1 MLFMLKLLGDNVRD
15 NFGEITGIGTYL
27 FDSFV

>member
-1 MLFMLKLLGDNVRD
+1 MLKLFDDNVR
-15 NFGEITGIGTYL
+15 NNVGEITGIGTYL